1 MRIDNESMRSVRA
14 PEVASS
20 ARATMPG
27 WARDLLAAIA
37 VLVTAFG
44 PLTRLTDGLSPLGWI
59 IVGLPVA
66 LMFLRRRY
74 PWVVLVACVACFV
87 AVSLTLALTPF
98 SALPTGIAVFTIATR
113 TNRRTVL
120 VTVLSVLVV
129 MIPASIFH
137 EWASLHPLTMLVL
150 VMVGFFAAAGDAIRS
165 RRAYIDEITQRAV
178 QAEQTREAEASRRVA
193 EDRLRIARDLH
204 DTVAHQI
211 SVINLHAAVAGRAID
226 DDPVAAKSALATV
239 GTASRR
245 VLSEIG
251 DLLST
256 LRAPDEAQ
264 PLAPTPGLGM
274 VGALIE
280 EFEGFGL
287 HVTARIEGDL
297 SDLPAAVD
305 LAGYRLV
312 QEALTNAHKHGSA
325 PRAHVWIDRDEGTL
339 RLLVTNPAANDA
351 DQSGPEQGGPAIDA
365 SAGHGL
371 LGIRERVTGVGG
383 TLSAGRDGGSF
394 RVEAV
399 IPLQGEVPQVP
410 A

>member
-1 MRIDNESMRSVRA
+1 
-14 PEVASS
+14 
-20 ARATMPG
+20 MPG
-27 WARDLLAAIA
+27 WARDLIAA
-37 VLVTAFG
+37 VLVLVTSFG
-44 PLTRLTDGLSPLGWI
+44 PLVRFTDGLSPLGWI
-59 IVGLPVA
+59 VVGLPVA
-66 LMFLRRRY
+66 LMFVRRRY
-74 PWVVLVACVACFV
+74 PWAVLVACVACFV
-87 AVSLTLALTPF
+87 VVSLTLALTPF

-113 TNRRTVL
+113 TNRRTV
-120 VTVLSVLVV
+120 VITVLCVLAV
-129 MIPASIFH
+129 MIPASVFH

-226 DDPVAAKSALATV
+226 DDPDAAKSALATV

-256 LRAPDEAQ
+256 LRAPDESQ
-264 PLAPTPGLGM
+264 PLAPTPGMGM
-274 VGALIE
+274 VSALID
-280 EFEGFGL
+280 EFEASGL
-287 HVTARIEGDL
+287 HVTARIEGEL
-297 SDLPAAVD
+297 TDLPAAVD
-305 LAGYRLV
+305 LACYRLV
-312 QEALTNAHKHGSA
+312 QEALTNAHKHGSVS
-325 PRAHVWIDRDEGTL
+325 RAHVWIDRERSGI
-339 RLLVTNPAANDA
+339 RLVVTNPA
-351 DQSGPEQGGPAIDA
+351 QSGADVDDA
-365 SAGHGL
+365 SVGHGL

-383 TLSAGRDGGSF
+383 TLSVGRDGGTF
-394 RVEAV
+394 RVDAL
-399 IPLQGEVPQVP
+399 IPLDAEVSQAP

>member
-1 MRIDNESMRSVRA
+1 MR
-14 PEVASS
+14 
-20 ARATMPG
+20 ARMPG
-27 WARDLLAAIA
+27 WARDLIAA
-37 VLVTAFG
+37 VLVLVTSFG
-44 PLTRLTDGLSPLGWI
+44 PLMRSADGLSPVGWI
-59 IVGLPVA
+59 VVGLPVA
-66 LMFLRRRY
+66 LMFVRRRY
-74 PWVVLVACVACFV
+74 PWAVLVACVACFV
-87 AVSLTLALTPF
+87 VVSLTLVLTPF
-98 SALPTGIAVFTIATR
+98 SALPTGLAVFTIATR

-120 VTVLSVLVV
+120 ITVLCVLAV
-129 MIPASIFH
+129 MIPASVFH

-204 DTVAHQI
+204 DLVAHQI
-211 SVINLHAAVAGRAID
+211 SVINLHAAVASRAID
-226 DDPVAAKSALATV
+226 DDPDAAKSALVTV

-256 LRAPDEAQ
+256 LRAPDESQ
-264 PLAPTPGLGM
+264 PLVPTPGLGT
-274 VGALIE
+274 VGALID
-280 EFEGFGL
+280 EFEASGL
-287 HVTARIEGDL
+287 HVTARIDGEL
-297 SDLPAAVD
+297 TDLPAAVD

-312 QEALTNAHKHGSA
+312 QEALTNAHKHGSV
-325 PRAHVWIDRDEGTL
+325 PRAHVWIEREEGAL
-339 RLLVTNPAANDA
+339 RLVITNPTSSNASA
-351 DQSGPEQGGPAIDA
+351 GEA

-383 TLSAGRDGGSF
+383 SLSTGRDGGTF
-394 RVEAV
+394 RVDAF
-399 IPLQGEVPQVP
+399 IPLAVEVPQAP

>member
-1 MRIDNESMRSVRA
+1 MRSAQAPESSAVRA
-14 PEVASS
+14 
-20 ARATMPG
+20 RMPG
-27 WARDLLAAIA
+27 WARDLIAA
-37 VLVTAFG
+37 VLVLLTAFG
-44 PLTRLTDGLSPLGWI
+44 PLVRFTDGLSPVGWI
-59 IVGLPVA
+59 VVGLPVA
-66 LMFLRRRY
+66 LMFVRRRY
-74 PWVVLVACVACFV
+74 PWAVLVACVACFV
-87 AVSLTLALTPF
+87 VVSLTLALTPF

-113 TNRRTVL
+113 TNRRTV
-120 VTVLSVLVV
+120 VITVLSVLAV
-129 MIPASIFH
+129 MIPASVFH

-226 DDPVAAKSALATV
+226 DDPDAAKSALATV

-256 LRAPDEAQ
+256 LRAPDESQ
-264 PLAPTPGLGM
+264 PLAPTPGMGM
-274 VGALIE
+274 VSALID
-280 EFEGFGL
+280 EFEASGL
-287 HVTARIEGDL
+287 HVTARIEGELD
-297 SDLPAAVD
+297 DLPAAVD
-305 LAGYRLV
+305 LACYRLV
-312 QEALTNAHKHGSA
+312 QEALTNAHKHGSV
-325 PRAHVWIDRDEGTL
+325 PRAHVWIERGESAL
-339 RLLVTNPAANDA
+339 RIVVTNPVSSGADA
-351 DQSGPEQGGPAIDA
+351 DDA

-383 TLSAGRDGGSF
+383 TLSTGRDGGTF
-394 RVEAV
+394 RIDAL
-399 IPLQGEVPQVP
+399 IPLDAEVSQAPS
-410 A
+410 